1 MPYASATACPHC
13 AAPVS
18 STDNF
23 CEACGGELTPPQ
35 VSSGDGSQGYCQ
47 NCGAGQLSAD
57 GYCEQCGRKAPSPRD
72 HVEIDLG
79 TLFGLT
85 DRGVRHH
92 RNEDA
97 MALTLTQTPGGR
109 VALAVVCD
117 GVSTSDRPDEASL
130 AAADTALQA
139 LADALRVGA
148 EPAAA
153 LTAAVKAADTAVHE
167 LAGQSANA
175 PATTIV
181 SAVLTAQAV
190 TVCWVGDSRAYWLP
204 ADPRS
209 SGQLLTRDDSL
220 ASELAA
226 SGAYSEADA
235 MTSPHRHVVTRWLG
249 ADGDADEPHTAHAKP
264 AGPGVLLLC
273 TDGLWNYEPAPDG
286 LARIALPRA
295 VGDISGASTDLLQYA
310 LAAGGQDN
318 ITIVLGA
325 FPPG

>member
-1 MPYASATACPHC
+1 MPAH
-13 AAPVS
+13 V
-18 STDNF
+18 N
-23 CEACGGELTPPQ
+23 
-35 VSSGDGSQGYCQ
+35 SGDGSPGACQ
-47 NCGAGQLSAD
+47 NCGARQLSGD

-72 HVEIDLG
+72 HVEVDLG

-85 DRGVRHH
+85 DRGLRHH

-97 MALTLTQTPGGR
+97 MALAVTQTPGGR
-109 VALAVVCD
+109 VALAVACD
-117 GVSTSDRPDEASL
+117 GVSTSERPDDASL
-130 AAADTALQA
+130 TAADTALRA
-139 LADALRVGA
+139 LADALRAGA
-148 EPAAA
+148 EADEA
-153 LTAAVKAADTAVHE
+153 LTTAVRAADAAVHE
-167 LAGQSANA
+167 ITGQSANA
-175 PATTIV
+175 PAATIV
-181 SAVLTAQAV
+181 SAAVTAHAV

-204 ADPRS
+204 ADPGS

-226 SGAYSEADA
+226 AGALPEADA
-235 MTSPHRHVVTRWLG
+235 MTSPHGHVVTRWLG
-249 ADGDADEPHTAHAKP
+249 AGGDADKPHITNLKP

-273 TDGLWNYEPAPDG
+273 TDGLWNYLPDPDG

-295 VGDISGASTDLLQYA
+295 VADMPGAASDLLQHA